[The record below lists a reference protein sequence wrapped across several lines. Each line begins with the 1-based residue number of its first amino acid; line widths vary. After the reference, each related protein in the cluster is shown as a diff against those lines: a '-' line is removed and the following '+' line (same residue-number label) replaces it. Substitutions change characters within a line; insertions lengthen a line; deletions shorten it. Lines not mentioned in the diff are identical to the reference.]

1 MHDAP
6 PRATVRSHGKGQ
18 DMQASET
25 NVGGA
30 AARWLARLAPLHFL
44 DDYPANL
51 QQREAW
57 AELCRWGAVAIGVPC
72 LTSGIAALI
81 LAWVERI

>member
-1 MHDAP
+1 
-6 PRATVRSHGKGQ
+6 
-18 DMQASET
+18 MQAIGT
-25 NVGGA
+25 NVSGA
-30 AARWLARLAPLHFL
+30 AARWLARVAPLHFL

-72 LTSGIAALI
+72 LTSGVAALI
-81 LAWVERI
+81 LAIAELL